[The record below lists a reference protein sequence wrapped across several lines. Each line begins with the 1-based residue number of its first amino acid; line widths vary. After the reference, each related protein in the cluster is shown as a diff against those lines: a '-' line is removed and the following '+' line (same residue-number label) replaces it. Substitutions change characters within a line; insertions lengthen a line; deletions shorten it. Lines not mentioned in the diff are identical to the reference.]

1 MAVRRKVL
9 SHVDARGRAR
19 MVDVGAKATTQR
31 QAIAAARV
39 VMQPATLA
47 LIVAGGLPKGDVL
60 TVARVAGIAAAKET
74 SRLIPLCHP
83 LLLTH
88 VAVDFR
94 PDVAAGVLAIETS
107 VRLEGRTGAEMEALT
122 AASIAALT
130 IYDMCK
136 AVDRGMTITDV
147 RVLRKRG
154 GKSGDY
160 VRRTSP

>member
-47 LIVAGGLPKGDVL
+47 LIVAGSLPKGDVL

-88 VAVDFR
+88 VAVNFR

-160 VRRTSP
+160 VRPTSP